1 MPDPVTP
8 KKNFTKSPIFIVVCI
23 AIVVIIMVILYY
35 IYTTTSRGSTTTS
48 HGLDTTKRGSDA
60 LGPINSKNAPKLNI
74 KLITNDYEINNLIN
88 KINKST

>member
-8 KKNFTKSPIFIVVCI
+8 KKNFTKSPIFIGICI
-23 AIVVIIMVILYY
+23 AIVVVIMVILYY

-48 HGLDTTKRGSDA
+48 HGSDTKAREPDE
-60 LGPINSKNAPKLNI
+60 LKNAPKLNI